1 MRKLA
6 TCLVGV
12 VLALASLT
20 ACGDDGGD
28 DAGAGSDPTTSEES
42 SETPGEATEPPEEP
56 TEENTEDGADGGGGG
71 AYCDELRSA
80 RDRMAD
86 LGGPSSDVGEFEQVV
101 SELREIG
108 DAAPAEVKDDWQVLI
123 GGFDTLQQA
132 LDDAGLSMGDL
143 ADPQSMQDLDPKV
156 LQQLTQQ
163 LESLDSKQ
171 FEQASTNISQHA
183 ESECG
188 FVLDES

>member
-6 TCLVGV
+6 TCLAGA

-28 DAGAGSDPTTSEES
+28 DAGAGSDPTTSEEG
-42 SETPGEATEPPEEP
+42 SETPGEATDEPSEDGA
-56 TEENTEDGADGGGGG
+56 DGADGGGGG
-71 AYCDELRSA
+71 EYCDELRSA
-80 RDRMAD
+80 RDRMQD
-86 LGGPSSDVGEFEQVV
+86 LGGPSSDVAEFEQVV
-101 SELREIG
+101 DELRELS
-108 DAAPAEVKDDWQVLI
+108 DVAPAEVEDDWQVLI
-123 GGFDTLQQA
+123 DSFDTLQQA
-132 LDDAGLSMGDL
+132 LADAGLSMGDL
-143 ADPQSMQDLDPKV
+143 ADPQSMQNLDPKV

-163 LESLDSKQ
+163 LKSVDSTQ

-183 ESECG
+183 KSECG